1 MFWLYASG
9 HNNQSYEGAV
19 MTQIDEPIFKQVD
32 DILNELINVAC
43 NYEKGKDVDLD
54 AKTNETNHAL
64 QALIA
69 NQVREAVKEEKSI
82 RAKLVTKAH
91 KDGIADGLQMAL
103 YGVKDGSKEEKFIRH
118 LLYSENIGDDK

>member
-1 MFWLYASG
+1 
-9 HNNQSYEGAV
+9 

-54 AKTNETNHAL
+54 AKANETNHAL

-69 NQVREAVKEEKSI
+69 NQVREAMIDELN
-82 RAKLVTKAH
+82 KLSLYRESDDRIDVDFIDWQTIENR
-91 KDGIADGLQMAL
+91 IATL
-103 YGVKDGSKEEKFIRH
+103 K
-118 LLYSENIGDDK
+118 GDDK

>member
-1 MFWLYASG
+1 
-9 HNNQSYEGAV
+9 

>member
-1 MFWLYASG
+1 
-9 HNNQSYEGAV
+9 
-19 MTQIDEPIFKQVD
+19 MTLDEQIDEILASYKRFVMRD
-32 DILNELINVAC
+32 D
-43 NYEKGKDVDLD
+43 YD
-54 AKTNETNHAL
+54 ETATAYPEVVTSYAIKN
-64 QALIA
+64 LIA
-69 NQVREAVKEEKSI
+69 ERERLAGREAVKEEKSI